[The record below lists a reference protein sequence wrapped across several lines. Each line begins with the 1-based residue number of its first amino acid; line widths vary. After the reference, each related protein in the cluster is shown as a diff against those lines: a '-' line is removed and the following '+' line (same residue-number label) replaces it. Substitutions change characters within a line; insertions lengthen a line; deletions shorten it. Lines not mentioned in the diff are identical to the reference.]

1 LDTSRFL
8 IAFLL
13 LIALT
18 ALYPEVVQWLYPR
31 HAVTHR
37 AEHVKETAKPA
48 ATKPAVTLTPTPL
61 PAATPLPAERAEVPA
76 TEGGLSVPLAG
87 APATG
92 LQRTVRVDTSFY
104 EAVLTT
110 RGARLQSFKLK
121 RYRETAARNSPPYE
135 MVARAARLP
144 FGVAISRD
152 SGIADDRAIDYRT
165 DAPSKIDLAPGK
177 QVTITFTGSTRNGLT
192 LEKSFVFGDRGYVF
206 DVRTRVSGPSGKVPA
221 LIGFTMSQPLTARA
235 GYRDYPGVQA
245 DVNGKTVTEYEKE
258 LTKGVA
264 PLSGSITWAGF
275 GDRYFLAAFLPK
287 TKESGT
293 LRMGFSGGEA
303 EAVMLFAGT
312 RLDATVYMGPKELNL
327 LEAANPYLSKAIDLG
342 WFGIIALPFLRALNV
357 FHDIAPNYGVDIILL
372 TVVLRIL
379 TLPMSVKSQ
388 RSMMRLQRLQ
398 PQVERIREKFKDDT
412 ERLNREMMDLYKRNH
427 VNPLGGC
434 LPTLIQLPVFIGLYE
449 ALLNAVELRH
459 APFIAWMKDLSAP
472 DCYPVSWM
480 PKLPL
485 MDCHGIPVLVLLMG
499 VSAFAQQWMSP
510 SSPDPNQQ
518 RMMMVMPVVFTL
530 IFVNFPAGLSLY
542 YLASNVLGIVQQFFL
557 NREFKQFSPVA
568 TT

>member
-1 LDTSRFL
+1 MDTSRFL

-31 HAVTHR
+31 HAVSDHT
-37 AEHVKETAKPA
+37 EHVKETAKPG
-48 ATKPAVTLTPTPL
+48 ATKPPAAAAPTPV
-61 PAATPLPAERAEVPA
+61 PAASPSPVARAEVPA
-76 TEGGLSVPLAG
+76 AQGVVSVPLAG
-87 APATG
+87 APG
-92 LQRTVRVDTSFY
+92 PGPRRMVQVDTNFY
-104 EAVLTT
+104 KAVLTT
-110 RGARLQSFKLK
+110 QGARLKSFKLTH
-121 RYRETAARNSPPYE
+121 YRQTAARNSPPYE

-144 FGVAISRD
+144 FGVAIRRD
-152 SGIADDRAIDYRT
+152 GQIADDGTIDYTT
-165 DAPSKIDLAPGK
+165 DALSRIDVAPGK
-177 QVTITFTGSTRNGLT
+177 PVTVTFTGHTRDGLT
-192 LEKSFVFGDRGYVF
+192 LKKSFIFSDSRYVF
-206 DVRTRVSGPSGKVPA
+206 DVQAQVSGPTGQLPLGVG
-221 LIGFTMSQPLTARA
+221 LTISQPLTVLA
-235 GYRDYPGVQA
+235 GYRDYPGLQA

-258 LTKGVA
+258 LKKGVT
-264 PLSGSITWAGF
+264 PLSGPITWAGF

-287 TKESGT
+287 TKQSGT

-303 EAVMLFAGT
+303 DAIILFPGT
-312 RLDATVYMGPKELNL
+312 RLDAAVYMGPKELRL
-327 LEAANPYLSKAIDLG
+327 LEAANPDLSKAIDLG
-342 WFGIIALPFLRALNV
+342 WFGIIALPFLRALNL

-398 PQVERIREKFKDDT
+398 PQVERLREKFKGET

-459 APFIAWMKDLSAP
+459 APFIGWIKDLSAP
-472 DCYPVSWM
+472 DCYPAAWM

-499 VSAFAQQWMSP
+499 VSSFVQQWMSP
-510 SSPDPNQQ
+510 TSPDPNQQ

-542 YLASNVLGIVQQFFL
+542 YFASNVLGIVQQFFL
-557 NREFKQFSPVA
+557 NREFKQFTPVA